1 MGMRGS
7 RAGNLEQR
15 SCGKKCLER
24 QGGEW
29 EDLGGVGGRG
39 DCVGGGQDEG
49 WAHKGDYRE

>member
-1 MGMRGS
+1 MGMRGNG
-7 RAGNLEQR
+7 AGNLEQR

-29 EDLGGVGGRG
+29 EDFGGVGGRG

-49 WAHKGDYRE
+49 GAHKGDYRE